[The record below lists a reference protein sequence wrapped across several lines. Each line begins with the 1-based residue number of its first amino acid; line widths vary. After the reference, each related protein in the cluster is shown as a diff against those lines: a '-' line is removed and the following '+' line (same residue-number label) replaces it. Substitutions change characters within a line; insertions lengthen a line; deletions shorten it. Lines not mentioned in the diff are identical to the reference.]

1 MTWRRRAL
9 QPRYPS
15 ATGACHP
22 EPPGAPLTQAVDSAP
37 RTGSIEQ
44 SSPAG
49 NRLVIGLLLVSAFVV
64 ILNETIMGVALPRL
78 MDDLG
83 ITAATGQWLTTGF
96 LLTMAVVI
104 PVTGYLLQ
112 RFDTRPVFVWAMSL
126 FSAGTLVALL
136 APGFTMLLIGRIV
149 QASGT
154 AIMMPLLMT
163 TVLTLIEPAHRGR
176 VMGNISIVISV
187 APAIGPTISGLILN
201 AFSWRWLFGFV
212 LPIALA
218 ALVLGMLKVR
228 NVSTPRKSAIDV
240 ASVVLSAVAFGGIVY
255 GLSSIGEA
263 GSTGLAVPVGS
274 LVVGFAALA
283 VFIVR
288 QTRLQRRDAA
298 LLDLR
303 TFSTKGFTIPIVA
316 MAISFMAMFGTL
328 ILLPIYLERVLG
340 LEVLDVGLLLLPGGL
355 LMGLLSPIVGRIYDR
370 RGPRVLLI
378 PGSIIISGVLW
389 ALSTVTVDTSVWFV
403 LGAHVVLSLGLAL
416 TFTPLFTSA
425 LGGLPPRL
433 YSHGS
438 AVLGTAQQ
446 LAGAAGTALF
456 VTLLT
461 IGATTAAVG
470 GDGLTAAEATARATA
485 SGVHSAFLVGA
496 VISLFG
502 ILASSMVRK
511 PVTPEG
517 APAPAVH

>member
-1 MTWRRRAL
+1 
-9 QPRYPS
+9 
-15 ATGACHP
+15 
-22 EPPGAPLTQAVDSAP
+22 LTQAVDSAP
-37 RTGSIEQ
+37 RTGSVEE

-83 ITAATGQWLTTGF
+83 ISAATGQWLTTGF

-104 PVTGYLLQ
+104 PITGYLLQ
-112 RFDTRPVFVWAMSL
+112 RFNTRPVFVWAMSL
-126 FSAGTLVALL
+126 FSAGTLIALL

-218 ALVLGMLKVR
+218 ALVLGMVKVR

-240 ASVVLSAVAFGGIVY
+240 FSVVLSAFAFGGIVY

-263 GSTGLAVPVGS
+263 GETGYGVPIGA
-274 LVVGFAALA
+274 LVVGFVALA

-340 LEVLDVGLLLLPGGL
+340 LEVLQVGLLLLPGGL
-355 LMGLLSPIVGRIYDR
+355 LMGLLSPIVGRLYDR
-370 RGPRVLLI
+370 YGPRMLLI
-378 PGSIIISGVLW
+378 PGSIIISAVLW
-389 ALSTVTVDTSVWFV
+389 ALSTVTADTSVTFV
-403 LGAHVVLSLGLAL
+403 LVAHIVLSLGLAL
-416 TFTPLFTSA
+416 TFTPLFTAA

-461 IGATTAAVG
+461 LGATAAATN
-470 GDGLTAAEATARATA
+470 GDVAGAATAAEATARATA

-496 VISLFG
+496 VISMLG
-502 ILASSMVRK
+502 IIASAMVRK
-511 PVTPEG
+511 PATPEG
-517 APAPAVH
+517 APAPAMH

>member
-1 MTWRRRAL
+1 M
-9 QPRYPS
+9 
-15 ATGACHP
+15 
-22 EPPGAPLTQAVDSAP
+22 TQAVDSAP
-37 RTGSIEQ
+37 RTGSVSQPTAAET
-44 SSPAG
+44 
-49 NRLVIGLLLVSAFVV
+49 RLVIGLLLVSAFVV

-83 ITAATGQWLTTGF
+83 ISAATGQWLTTGF

-104 PVTGYLLQ
+104 PITGFLLQ
-112 RFDTRPVFVWAMSL
+112 RFNTRPVFVWAMGL
-126 FSAGTLVALL
+126 FSAGTLIALL
-136 APGFTMLLIGRIV
+136 APGFTLLLVGRIV

-163 TVLTLIEPAHRGR
+163 TVLTLVAPAHRGR
-176 VMGNISIVISV
+176 IMGNISIVISV

-212 LPIALA
+212 LPIAIA
-218 ALVLGMLKVR
+218 ALVLGMVKVR
-228 NVSTPRKSAIDV
+228 NVSTPRRAPLDV
-240 ASVVLSAVAFGGIVY
+240 FSVVLSAFAFGGIVY

-263 GSTGLAVPVGS
+263 GTTGLFVPVTA
-274 LVVGFAALA
+274 LVVGAVALA
-283 VFIVR
+283 VFILR
-288 QTRLQRRDAA
+288 QTRLQRTDSA

-303 TFSTKGFTIPIVA
+303 TFQTRGFTVPIVA
-316 MAISFMAMFGTL
+316 MALSFMAMFGTL

-340 LEVLDVGLLLLPGGL
+340 LEVLNVGLLLLPGGL
-355 LMGLLSPIVGRIYDR
+355 LMGLLSPVVGRIYDR

-378 PGSIIISGVLW
+378 PGSIIVSAVLW
-389 ALSTVTVDTSVWFV
+389 ALSTVGVDTSVWFV
-403 LGAHVVLSLGLAL
+403 LGAHVVLSIGLAL
-416 TFTPLFTSA
+416 TFTPLFTAA
-425 LGGLPPRL
+425 LGGLPPKL

-461 IGATTAAVG
+461 IGAATAATGAGADAV
-470 GDGLTAAEATARATA
+470 AVATA
-485 SGVHSAFLVGA
+485 SGVKTAFLVGA

-502 ILASSMVRK
+502 ILASVF
-511 PVTPEG
+511 VTRPAVPEG
-517 APAPAVH
+517 APTPPPVH

>member
-1 MTWRRRAL
+1 M
-9 QPRYPS
+9 
-15 ATGACHP
+15 
-22 EPPGAPLTQAVDSAP
+22 TQAVDSAP
-37 RTGSIEQ
+37 RTGSVEE

-83 ITAATGQWLTTGF
+83 ISAATGQWLTTGF

-104 PVTGYLLQ
+104 PITGYLLQ
-112 RFDTRPVFVWAMSL
+112 RFNTRPVFVWAMSL
-126 FSAGTLVALL
+126 FSAGTLIALL

-218 ALVLGMLKVR
+218 ALVLGMVKVR

-240 ASVVLSAVAFGGIVY
+240 FSVVLSAFAFGGIVY

-263 GSTGLAVPVGS
+263 GETGYGVPIGA
-274 LVVGFAALA
+274 LVLGFVALA

-340 LEVLDVGLLLLPGGL
+340 LEVLQVGLLLLPGGL
-355 LMGLLSPIVGRIYDR
+355 LMGLLSPIVGRLYDR
-370 RGPRVLLI
+370 YGPRMLLI
-378 PGSIIISGVLW
+378 PGSIIISAVLW
-389 ALSTVTVDTSVWFV
+389 ALSTVTADTSVTFV
-403 LGAHVVLSLGLAL
+403 LVAHIVLSLGLAL
-416 TFTPLFTSA
+416 TFTPLFTAA

-461 IGATTAAVG
+461 LGATAAATN
-470 GDGLTAAEATARATA
+470 GDVAGAATAAEATARATA

-496 VISLFG
+496 VISMLG
-502 ILASSMVRK
+502 IIASAMVRK
-511 PVTPEG
+511 PATPEG
-517 APAPAVH
+517 APAPAMH

>member
-1 MTWRRRAL
+1 M
-9 QPRYPS
+9 
-15 ATGACHP
+15 
-22 EPPGAPLTQAVDSAP
+22 TQAVDSAP
-37 RTGSIEQ
+37 RTGSVEE

-83 ITAATGQWLTTGF
+83 ISAATGQWLTTGF

-104 PVTGYLLQ
+104 PITGFLLQ
-112 RFDTRPVFVWAMSL
+112 RFNTRPVFVWAMSL
-126 FSAGTLVALL
+126 FSAGTLIALL

-240 ASVVLSAVAFGGIVY
+240 FSVVLSAFAFGGIVY

-263 GSTGLAVPVGS
+263 GDTGYGLPIGS
-274 LVVGFAALA
+274 LVVGFVALA

-340 LEVLDVGLLLLPGGL
+340 LEVLQVGLLLLPGGL

-370 RGPRVLLI
+370 HGPRMLLI
-378 PGSIIISGVLW
+378 PGSVIISAVLW
-389 ALSTVTVDTSVWFV
+389 ALSTVTADTSVTFV
-403 LGAHVVLSLGLAL
+403 LVAHIVLSLGLAL
-416 TFTPLFTSA
+416 TFTPLFTAA

-461 IGATTAAVG
+461 LGATAAATN
-470 GDGLTAAEATARATA
+470 GDVAGAATAAEATARATA

-496 VISLFG
+496 VISMLG
-502 ILASSMVRK
+502 IIASAMVRK
-511 PVTPEG
+511 PATPEG
-517 APAPAVH
+517 APAPAMH

>member
-1 MTWRRRAL
+1 
-9 QPRYPS
+9 
-15 ATGACHP
+15 
-22 EPPGAPLTQAVDSAP
+22 LTQAVDSAP
-37 RTGSIEQ
+37 RTGSVEE

-83 ITAATGQWLTTGF
+83 ISAATGQWLTTGF

-104 PVTGYLLQ
+104 PITGYLLQ
-112 RFDTRPVFVWAMSL
+112 RFNTRPVFVWAMSL
-126 FSAGTLVALL
+126 FSAGTLIALL

-218 ALVLGMLKVR
+218 ALVLGMVKVR

-240 ASVVLSAVAFGGIVY
+240 FSVVLSAFAFGGIVY

-263 GSTGLAVPVGS
+263 GETGYGVPIGA
-274 LVVGFAALA
+274 LVVGFVALA

-340 LEVLDVGLLLLPGGL
+340 LEVLQVGLLLLPGGL
-355 LMGLLSPIVGRIYDR
+355 LMGLLSPIVGRLYDR
-370 RGPRVLLI
+370 YGPRMLLI
-378 PGSIIISGVLW
+378 PGSIIISAVLW
-389 ALSTVTVDTSVWFV
+389 ALSTVTADTSVTFV
-403 LGAHVVLSLGLAL
+403 LVAHIVLSLGLAL
-416 TFTPLFTSA
+416 TFTPLFTAA

-461 IGATTAAVG
+461 LGATAAATN
-470 GDGLTAAEATARATA
+470 GDVAGAATAAEATARATA

-496 VISLFG
+496 VISMLG
-502 ILASSMVRK
+502 IVASAMVRK
-511 PVTPEG
+511 PATPEG
-517 APAPAVH
+517 APAPAMH

>member
-1 MTWRRRAL
+1 M
-9 QPRYPS
+9 
-15 ATGACHP
+15 
-22 EPPGAPLTQAVDSAP
+22 TQAVDSAP
-37 RTGSIEQ
+37 RTGSVEE

-83 ITAATGQWLTTGF
+83 ISAATGQWLTTGF

-104 PVTGYLLQ
+104 PITGYLLQ
-112 RFDTRPVFVWAMSL
+112 RFNTRPVFVWAMSL
-126 FSAGTLVALL
+126 FSAGTLIALL

-218 ALVLGMLKVR
+218 ALVLGMVKVR

-240 ASVVLSAVAFGGIVY
+240 FSVVLSAFAFGGIVY

-263 GSTGLAVPVGS
+263 GETGYGVPIGA
-274 LVVGFAALA
+274 LVVGFVALA

-340 LEVLDVGLLLLPGGL
+340 LEVLQVGLLLLPGGL
-355 LMGLLSPIVGRIYDR
+355 LMGLLSPIVGRLYDR
-370 RGPRVLLI
+370 YGPRMLLI
-378 PGSIIISGVLW
+378 PGSIIISAVLW
-389 ALSTVTVDTSVWFV
+389 ALSTVTADTSVTFV
-403 LGAHVVLSLGLAL
+403 LVAHIVLSLGLAL
-416 TFTPLFTSA
+416 TFTPLFTAA

-461 IGATTAAVG
+461 LGATAAATN
-470 GDGLTAAEATARATA
+470 GDVAGAATAAEATARATA

-496 VISLFG
+496 VISMLG
-502 ILASSMVRK
+502 IVASAMVRK
-511 PVTPEG
+511 PATPEG
-517 APAPAVH
+517 APAPAMH

>member
-1 MTWRRRAL
+1 M
-9 QPRYPS
+9 
-15 ATGACHP
+15 
-22 EPPGAPLTQAVDSAP
+22 TQAVESPPRNGSADEA
-37 RTGSIEQ
+37 TA
-44 SSPAG
+44 AG

-78 MDDLG
+78 MDDLD
-83 ITAATGQWLTTGF
+83 ISAATGQWLTTGF

-104 PVTGYLLQ
+104 PITGYLLQ

-126 FSAGTLVALL
+126 FSAGTLIALL
-136 APGFTMLLIGRIV
+136 APGFTMLLVGRIV

-163 TVLTLIEPAHRGR
+163 TVLTLVDPAHRGR

-218 ALVLGMLKVR
+218 ALVIGMLKVR

-240 ASVVLSAVAFGGIVY
+240 LSVVLSAFAFGGIVY

-263 GSTGLAVPVGS
+263 GDTGFGVPVGS

-288 QTRLQRRDAA
+288 QTHLQRRDAA

-316 MAISFMAMFGTL
+316 MGISFMAMFGTL

-340 LEVLDVGLLLLPGGL
+340 LDVLKVGLLLLPGGL

-370 RGPRVLLI
+370 RGPRVLLV
-378 PGSIIISGVLW
+378 PGSIIISAVLW
-389 ALSTVTVDTSVWFV
+389 ALSTVTADTSVWFV

-416 TFTPLFTSA
+416 TFTPLFTAA

-438 AVLGTAQQ
+438 AVLGTTQQ

-461 IGATTAAVG
+461 IGTTAAMPDLAPG
-470 GDGLTAAEATARATA
+470 TSAAATAAAVARATA
-485 SGVHSAFLVGA
+485 SGVHTAFLVGA
-496 VISLFG
+496 VISMFG
-502 ILASSMVRK
+502 IVASAMVRK

-517 APAPAVH
+517 APAPVMH

>member
-1 MTWRRRAL
+1 
-9 QPRYPS
+9 
-15 ATGACHP
+15 
-22 EPPGAPLTQAVDSAP
+22 LTQAVDSAP
-37 RTGSIEQ
+37 RTGSLEA

-83 ITAATGQWLTTGF
+83 ISAATGQWLTTGF

-104 PVTGYLLQ
+104 PITGYLLQ
-112 RFDTRPVFVWAMSL
+112 RFNTRPVFVWAMSL
-126 FSAGTLVALL
+126 FSVGTLIALL
-136 APGFTMLLIGRIV
+136 APGFTMLLVGRIV

-218 ALVLGMLKVR
+218 ALVIGMLKVR

-240 ASVVLSAVAFGGIVY
+240 ASVILSAFAFGGIVY

-263 GSTGLAVPVGS
+263 RDTGYGMPIGS

-340 LEVLDVGLLLLPGGL
+340 LEVLQVGLLLLPGGL

-370 RGPRVLLI
+370 HGPRMLLI
-378 PGSIIISGVLW
+378 PGSIIISAVLW
-389 ALSTVTVDTSVWFV
+389 ALSTVTADTSVGFV

-456 VTLLT
+456 ITLLT
-461 IGATTAAVG
+461 IGATGAVTSGDAANTA
-470 GDGLTAAEATARATA
+470 EATA
-485 SGVHSAFLVGA
+485 SGVHLAFLVGA
-496 VISLFG
+496 VISMLG
-502 ILASSMVRK
+502 IVASAMVRK

-517 APAPAVH
+517 APAPVMH

>member
-1 MTWRRRAL
+1 M
-9 QPRYPS
+9 S
-15 ATGACHP
+15 
-22 EPPGAPLTQAVDSAP
+22 QAVDSTP
-37 RTGSIEQ
+37 RTGSVPRP
-44 SSPAG
+44 SAG
-49 NRLVIGLLLVSAFVV
+49 ETRLVIGLLLVSAFVV

-83 ITAATGQWLTTGF
+83 ISAATGQWLTTGF

-104 PVTGYLLQ
+104 PITGFLLQ
-112 RFDTRPVFVWAMSL
+112 RFNTRPVFVWAMSL
-126 FSAGTLVALL
+126 FSAGTLIALL
-136 APGFTMLLIGRIV
+136 APGFTMLLLGRIV

-212 LPIALA
+212 LPIAVA
-218 ALVLGMLKVR
+218 ALVLGMVKVR
-228 NVSTPRKSAIDV
+228 NVSTPRRAPLDV
-240 ASVVLSAVAFGGIVY
+240 LSVVLSAFAFGGVVY

-263 GSTGLAVPVGS
+263 ATTGPLVPVLA
-274 LVVGFAALA
+274 LVVGVVALGLF
-283 VFIVR
+283 VFR
-288 QTRLQRRDAA
+288 QTRLQRSDNA

-303 TFSTKGFTIPIVA
+303 TFRTRGFTIPIVA
-316 MAISFMAMFGTL
+316 MALSFVAMFGTL

-340 LEVLDVGLLLLPGGL
+340 LDVLRVGLLLLPGGL
-355 LMGLLSPIVGRIYDR
+355 VMGLLSPVVGRIYDR
-370 RGPRVLLI
+370 RGPRVLLV
-378 PGSIIISGVLW
+378 PGSIIVSAVLW
-389 ALSTVTVDTSVWFV
+389 ALSTVGVHTSVWFV
-403 LGAHVVLSLGLAL
+403 LGAHVVLSIGLAL
-416 TFTPLFTSA
+416 TFTPLFTAA
-425 LGGLPPRL
+425 LGGLPPKL

-461 IGATTAAVG
+461 IGASGAAAG
-470 GDGLTAAEATARATA
+470 GGASGLAAATA
-485 SGVHSAFLVGA
+485 SGVKTAFLVGA

-502 ILASSMVRK
+502 IATSAMVRR
-511 PVTPEG
+511 PAVPEG
-517 APAPAVH
+517 APAPTMH

>member
-1 MTWRRRAL
+1 M
-9 QPRYPS
+9 
-15 ATGACHP
+15 
-22 EPPGAPLTQAVDSAP
+22 TQAVDSAP
-37 RTGSIEQ
+37 RTGSVAQ
-44 SSPAG
+44 PSAG
-49 NRLVIGLLLVSAFVV
+49 ETRLVIGLLLVSAFVV

-78 MDDLG
+78 MDDLD
-83 ITAATGQWLTTGF
+83 ISAATGQWLTTGF

-104 PVTGYLLQ
+104 PITGFLLQ
-112 RFDTRPVFVWAMSL
+112 RFNTRPVFVWAMSL
-126 FSAGTLVALL
+126 FSAGTLIALL
-136 APGFTMLLIGRIV
+136 APGFSMLLLGRIV

-218 ALVLGMLKVR
+218 ALILGMVKVR
-228 NVSTPRKSAIDV
+228 NVSTPRKAPLDV
-240 ASVVLSAVAFGGIVY
+240 LSVVLSAFAFGGIVY

-263 GSTGLAVPVGS
+263 GTTGPLVPIVS
-274 LVVGFAALA
+274 LVVGALA
-283 VFIVR
+283 LALFVFR
-288 QTRLQRRDAA
+288 QTRLQRGDRA

-303 TFSTKGFTIPIVA
+303 TFQTKGFTVPIVA
-316 MAISFMAMFGTL
+316 MGLSFMAMFGTL

-340 LEVLDVGLLLLPGGL
+340 LDVLNVGLLLLPGGL
-355 LMGLLSPIVGRIYDR
+355 IMGLLSPIVGRVYDR

-378 PGSIIISGVLW
+378 PGSIIVSAVLW
-389 ALSTVTVDTSVWFV
+389 ALSTVGVDTSVWFV
-403 LGAHVVLSLGLAL
+403 LGAHVVLSIGLAL
-416 TFTPLFTSA
+416 TFTPLFTAA
-425 LGGLPPRL
+425 LGGLPPKL

-461 IGATTAAVG
+461 IGASGAAAG
-470 GDGLTAAEATARATA
+470 SGAAGLAEATA
-485 SGVHSAFLVGA
+485 SGVRTAFLVGA

-502 ILASSMVRK
+502 IVMCSLVRR
-511 PVTPEG
+511 PATPDG
-517 APAPAVH
+517 TPAPSMH

>member
-1 MTWRRRAL
+1 M
-9 QPRYPS
+9 
-15 ATGACHP
+15 
-22 EPPGAPLTQAVDSAP
+22 TQAVDSAP
-37 RTGSIEQ
+37 RTGSVEE

-83 ITAATGQWLTTGF
+83 ISAATGQWLTTGF

-104 PVTGYLLQ
+104 PITGYLLQ
-112 RFDTRPVFVWAMSL
+112 RFNTRPVFVWAMSL
-126 FSAGTLVALL
+126 FSVGTLIALL

-163 TVLTLIEPAHRGR
+163 TVLTLIEPSHRGR

-218 ALVLGMLKVR
+218 ALVLGMVKVR

-240 ASVVLSAVAFGGIVY
+240 FSVVLSAFAFGGIVY

-263 GSTGLAVPVGS
+263 GDTGYGVPIGA
-274 LVVGFAALA
+274 LVVGFVALA

-340 LEVLDVGLLLLPGGL
+340 LEVLQVGLLLLPGGL
-355 LMGLLSPIVGRIYDR
+355 LMGLLSPIVGRLYDR
-370 RGPRVLLI
+370 YGPRMLLI
-378 PGSIIISGVLW
+378 PGSIIISAVLW
-389 ALSTVTVDTSVWFV
+389 ALSTVTADTSVTFV
-403 LGAHVVLSLGLAL
+403 LVAHIVLSLGLAL
-416 TFTPLFTSA
+416 TFTPLFTAA

-461 IGATTAAVG
+461 LGATAAATN
-470 GDGLTAAEATARATA
+470 GDVAGAATAAEATARATA

-496 VISLFG
+496 VISMLG
-502 ILASSMVRK
+502 IIASAMVRK
-511 PVTPEG
+511 PATPEG

>member
-1 MTWRRRAL
+1 M
-9 QPRYPS
+9 S
-15 ATGACHP
+15 
-22 EPPGAPLTQAVDSAP
+22 QAVDSAP
-37 RTGSIEQ
+37 RTGSVSQ
-44 SSPAG
+44 PSPG
-49 NRLVIGLLLVSAFVV
+49 ETRLVIGLLLVSAFVV

-83 ITAATGQWLTTGF
+83 ISAATGQWLTTGF

-104 PVTGYLLQ
+104 PITGFLLQ
-112 RFDTRPVFVWAMSL
+112 RFNTRPVFVWAMSL
-126 FSAGTLVALL
+126 FSAGTLIALL
-136 APGFTMLLIGRIV
+136 APGFTMLLVGRIV

-218 ALVLGMLKVR
+218 ALVLGMIKVR
-228 NVSTPRKSAIDV
+228 NVSTPRKAPLD
-240 ASVVLSAVAFGGIVY
+240 VLSVILSAFAFGGIVY

-263 GSTGLAVPVGS
+263 GATGPLVPITA
-274 LVVGFAALA
+274 LVVGVVALA
-283 VFIVR
+283 LFVFR
-288 QTRLQRRDAA
+288 QTRLQRADRA

-303 TFSTKGFTIPIVA
+303 TFQTKGFTLPIVA
-316 MAISFMAMFGTL
+316 MGLSFMAMFGTL

-340 LEVLDVGLLLLPGGL
+340 LDVLSVGLLLLPGGL
-355 LMGLLSPIVGRIYDR
+355 IMGLLSPVVGRIYDR

-378 PGSIIISGVLW
+378 PGSIIVSAVLW
-389 ALSTVTVDTSVWFV
+389 GLSTVGVHTSVWFV
-403 LGAHVVLSLGLAL
+403 LGAHVVLSIGLAL
-416 TFTPLFTSA
+416 TFTPLFTAA
-425 LGGLPPRL
+425 LGGLPPKL

-456 VTLLT
+456 VTILT
-461 IGATTAAVG
+461 IGASSAAVG
-470 GDGLTAAEATARATA
+470 SGASGLAEATA
-485 SGVHSAFLVGA
+485 SGVKTAFLVGA
-496 VISLFG
+496 IISLFG
-502 ILASSMVRK
+502 IATSSMVRR
-511 PVTPEG
+511 PETPEG
-517 APAPAVH
+517 APAPSMH

>member
-1 MTWRRRAL
+1 M
-9 QPRYPS
+9 
-15 ATGACHP
+15 
-22 EPPGAPLTQAVDSAP
+22 TQAVDSAP
-37 RTGSIEQ
+37 RTGSVEE

-83 ITAATGQWLTTGF
+83 ISAATGQWLTTGF

-104 PVTGYLLQ
+104 PITGYLLQ
-112 RFDTRPVFVWAMSL
+112 RFNTRPVFVWAMSL
-126 FSAGTLVALL
+126 FSAGTLIALL

-218 ALVLGMLKVR
+218 ALVLGMVKVR

-240 ASVVLSAVAFGGIVY
+240 FSVVLSAFAFGGIVY

-263 GSTGLAVPVGS
+263 GETGYGVPIGA
-274 LVVGFAALA
+274 LVVGFVALA

-340 LEVLDVGLLLLPGGL
+340 LEVLQVGLLLLPGGL
-355 LMGLLSPIVGRIYDR
+355 LMGLLSPIVGRLYDR
-370 RGPRVLLI
+370 YGPRMLLI
-378 PGSIIISGVLW
+378 PGSIIISAVLW
-389 ALSTVTVDTSVWFV
+389 ALSTVTADTSVTFV
-403 LGAHVVLSLGLAL
+403 LVAHIVLSLGLAL
-416 TFTPLFTSA
+416 TFTPLFTAA

-461 IGATTAAVG
+461 LGATAAATN
-470 GDGLTAAEATARATA
+470 GDVASAATAAEATARATA

-496 VISLFG
+496 VISMLG
-502 ILASSMVRK
+502 IVASAMVRK
-511 PVTPEG
+511 PATPEG
-517 APAPAVH
+517 APAPAMH

>member
-1 MTWRRRAL
+1 M
-9 QPRYPS
+9 
-15 ATGACHP
+15 
-22 EPPGAPLTQAVDSAP
+22 TQAVDTPP
-37 RTGSIEQ
+37 RTGSVTQ
-44 SSPAG
+44 PSPG
-49 NRLVIGLLLVSAFVV
+49 ETRLVIGLLLVSAFVV

-83 ITAATGQWLTTGF
+83 ISAATGQWLTTGF

-104 PVTGYLLQ
+104 PVTGFLLQ

-136 APGFTMLLIGRIV
+136 APGFAVLLVGRIV

-212 LPIALA
+212 LPIAVA
-218 ALVLGMLKVR
+218 ALVLGAVKVR
-228 NVSTPRKSAIDV
+228 NVSTPRSAPIDV
-240 ASVVLSAVAFGGIVY
+240 LSVVLSAFAFGGLVY

-263 GSTGLAVPVGS
+263 GSTGPLVPVLSLAVGV
-274 LVVGFAALA
+274 AALA
-283 VFIVR
+283 VFVVR
-288 QTRLQRRDAA
+288 QTRLQRTDSA

-303 TFSTKGFTIPIVA
+303 TFRTRGFTIPIVA
-316 MAISFMAMFGTL
+316 MVISFMAMFGTL

-340 LEVLDVGLLLLPGGL
+340 LEVLQVGLLLLPGGL
-355 LMGLLSPIVGRIYDR
+355 IMGLLSPVVGRIYDR
-370 RGPRVLLI
+370 RGPRVLLV
-378 PGSIIISGVLW
+378 PGAIIVSAVLW
-389 ALSTVTVDTSVWFV
+389 GLSTVGTGTSVWFV
-403 LGAHVVLSLGLAL
+403 LGAHVVLSVGLAL
-416 TFTPLFTSA
+416 TFTPLFTAA

-461 IGATTAAVG
+461 IGAAGAASTGADGVAAATAVG
-470 GDGLTAAEATARATA
+470 VRT
-485 SGVHSAFLVGA
+485 AFLVGA

-502 ILASSMVRK
+502 IATAALVRR
-511 PVTPEG
+511 PATPEG

>member
-1 MTWRRRAL
+1 M
-9 QPRYPS
+9 
-15 ATGACHP
+15 
-22 EPPGAPLTQAVDSAP
+22 TQAVDSAP
-37 RTGSIEQ
+37 RTGSVEE

-83 ITAATGQWLTTGF
+83 ISAATGQWLTTGF

-104 PVTGYLLQ
+104 PITGYLLQ
-112 RFDTRPVFVWAMSL
+112 RFNTRPVFVWAMSL
-126 FSAGTLVALL
+126 FSAGTLIALL

-218 ALVLGMLKVR
+218 ALVLGMVKVR

-240 ASVVLSAVAFGGIVY
+240 FSVVLSAFAFGGIVY

-263 GSTGLAVPVGS
+263 GDTGYGVPIGA
-274 LVVGFAALA
+274 LVVGFVALA

-340 LEVLDVGLLLLPGGL
+340 LEVLQVGLLLLPGGL
-355 LMGLLSPIVGRIYDR
+355 LMGLLSPIVGRLYDR
-370 RGPRVLLI
+370 YGPRMLLI
-378 PGSIIISGVLW
+378 PGSIIISAVLW
-389 ALSTVTVDTSVWFV
+389 ALSTVTADTSVTFV
-403 LGAHVVLSLGLAL
+403 LVAHIVLSLGLAL
-416 TFTPLFTSA
+416 TFTPLFTAA

-461 IGATTAAVG
+461 LGATAAATN
-470 GDGLTAAEATARATA
+470 GDVAGAATAAEATARATA

-496 VISLFG
+496 VISMLG
-502 ILASSMVRK
+502 IIASAMVRK
-511 PVTPEG
+511 PATPEG
-517 APAPAVH
+517 APAPAMH